1 MCPPLLACTLAL
13 GGAGLSGAAD
23 DPWLELDRALAR
35 LTTPDTDTGRSQGV
49 LIGAFYTNAPE
60 EAGTGANDLSGQVFE
75 DVDVFV
81 AFDRGDVALRISA
94 DFDQG
99 DAELEDAYGRW
110 KRYDWFT
117 LTMGQF
123 KPRVV
128 RSGSVPAD
136 GLLFR
141 ERSFLGAAFDG
152 WDDGFELGGHY
163 DQFDYWLA
171 ATDGSNGEQSD
182 HFWSARGE
190 WALYD
195 AAWDDLEGARGAPN
209 HLRVLLGATMFEDV
223 TQSAADGG
231 GYGGDLA
238 LTFGPY
244 AFHAEW
250 ADLDESFARTV
261 DVFDGALLTIGDG
274 QPRSGTLSRRVGE
287 RAEAAVRFQKADDVD
302 STEAL
307 SLGANWSP
315 GAAAVRFV
323 ADLALVEGDSRDFSV
338 FSLGLVVGSSG
349 ISRPFAGSTP
359 R

>member
-1 MCPPLLACTLAL
+1 MCLPLPACFLAL
-13 GGAGLSGAAD
+13 GGAGLPVVAD

-35 LTTPDTDTGRSQGV
+35 LTAPAADTGRSQGV
-49 LIGAFYTNAPE
+49 LLRTYYTNAPA
-60 EAGTGANDLSGQVFE
+60 EAGAGTRDLSGQVFE

-81 AFDRGDVALRISA
+81 AFDRGDVALRLSA

-99 DAELEDAYGRW
+99 DARLEDAHARW
-110 KRYDWFT
+110 QSVDWFT
-117 LTMGQF
+117 LTFGQF

-128 RSGSVPAD
+128 RSASVPAD

-209 HLRVLLGATMFEDV
+209 HLRVLLGATFFEDV
-223 TQSAADGG
+223 TLSAADGG
-231 GYGGDLA
+231 GYAADFA

-244 AFHAEW
+244 SFQAEW
-250 ADLDESFARTV
+250 ANLDPSFARTI
-261 DVFDGALLTIGDG
+261 DVFDGALLTLGDG
-274 QPRSGTLSRRVGE
+274 QPRAATLSRRVGE
-287 RAEAAVRFQKADDVD
+287 SAEAAVRFQAADDAD

-315 GAAAVRFV
+315 GQAPVRFA
-323 ADLALVEGDSRDFSV
+323 ADLALVSGDSRDFSV

-349 ISRPFAGSTP
+349 LSRPFADA